1 MAIFL
6 QWKINGQPA
15 IRMTMVPMILI
26 VTHKIT
32 ENKTETRWCPPQLEI
47 CYDPMKTI
55 DMIHTHTHIYIYI
68 CIYIYI
74 SPTKTIVIGV
84 ISQVSYL
91 GGTTL

>member
-26 VTHKIT
+26 GTHKIT

-47 CYDPMKTI
+47 GYNPMKTI
-55 DMIHTHTHIYIYI
+55 DM
-68 CIYIYI
+68 IYIYI

-84 ISQVSYL
+84 INQVSYL